1 MYSRKSVGPR
11 IESWG
16 TSALTG
22 YSSED
27 FPSRT
32 TRSRLLLTKE
42 EIGPNDWPEI
52 LRSFLRS
59 ILRSFSNIAEITRQD
74 EDLSNS
80 KIQSN
85 VLLTHFWRIFPFYTP
100 WKHQKTNAAFH
111 IETHFIFV
119 LLRKTNNWFLYE
131 TVFWS
136 FQGM

>member
-1 MYSRKSVGPR
+1 MYSRKSVRPR
-11 IESWG
+11 MEPWE
-16 TSALTG
+16 TLALTG

-100 WKHQKTNAAFH
+100 WKHQKKNAAFH

-119 LLRKTNNWFLYE
+119 LLRRTNNWFLYE